1 MTLTDILLA
10 QLADPFRIGLL
21 VFLLLTTLRTAHHT
35 GRLVPL
41 ALGAAFVA
49 VLIPT
54 TFGNPELTMIS
65 QIGIGLVANV
75 LILAVLYAIATL
87 ALRMLGGDARP

>member
-1 MTLTDILLA
+1 MTLTEILLS
-10 QLADPFRIGLL
+10 QLADPFRVGLL

-41 ALGAAFVA
+41 ALGAVFVA

-54 TFGNPELTMIS
+54 TFGNPELAIAA
-65 QIGIGLVANV
+65 QIGIGIVANV
-75 LILAVLYAIATL
+75 LILAVLYAVAMF
-87 ALRMLGGDARP
+87 ALRMLGRDAQP